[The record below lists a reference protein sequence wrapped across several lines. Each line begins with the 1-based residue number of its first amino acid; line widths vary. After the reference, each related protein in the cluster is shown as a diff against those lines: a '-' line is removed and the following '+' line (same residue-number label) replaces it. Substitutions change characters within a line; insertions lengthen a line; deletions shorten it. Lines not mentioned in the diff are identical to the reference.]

1 MLHYEAQVKVA
12 VQFGADVPQ
21 QEVRMNIN
29 ALYESVT
36 NSIIKEMEAGA
47 VPWIKPWKT
56 PRNHGSVMPH
66 NLATG
71 RLCVRKTLSELMP

>member
-1 MLHYEAQVKVA
+1 MK
-12 VQFGADVPQ
+12 
-21 QEVRMNIN
+21 IS

-36 NSIIKEMEAGA
+36 NSIVKEMEAGT
-47 VPWIKPWKT
+47 VPWVKPWKT

-71 RLCVRKTLSELMP
+71 RPIDIHVIHYPVESDDRYRSKPSSEGFFFCAIEL

>member
-1 MLHYEAQVKVA
+1 
-12 VQFGADVPQ
+12 
-21 QEVRMNIN
+21 MNIN

-47 VPWIKPWKT
+47 VPWVKPWKT
-56 PRNHGSVMPH
+56 PRHHGSVMPH

-71 RLCVRKTLSELMP
+71 RANQKAANFEPERFETTTKRR